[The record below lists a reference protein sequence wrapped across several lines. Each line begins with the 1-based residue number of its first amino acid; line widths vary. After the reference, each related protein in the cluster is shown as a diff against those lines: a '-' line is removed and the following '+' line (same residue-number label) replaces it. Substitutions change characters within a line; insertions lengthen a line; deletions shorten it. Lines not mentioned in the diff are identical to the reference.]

1 MVANIEKTDTNY
13 AMGRYWISFEK
24 TWDRSQ
30 IKLKKNRSERKSFKS
45 TIQHENYPR
54 PAGNNRYFL
63 FSSQRIPTLFSV
75 KHQPSNTGS
84 M

>member
-13 AMGRYWISFEK
+13 AMGRYYISFEK

-45 TIQHENYPR
+45 TIQHENYLG
-54 PAGNNRYFL
+54 PACNNRYFQFFFFSKNTNNIFRLNVKL
-63 FSSQRIPTLFSV
+63 FNFP
-75 KHQPSNTGS
+75 
-84 M
+84 